1 MAPLELLCNR
11 DFESVRLMIIDIV
24 DIMQVVVS
32 ALSRTIALT
41 KCDTIVPIYAS
52 TAYDATCDYS
62 MTALMWLFMGMLV
75 VAFAGFWMLTLRS
88 AYKPTQYIDSQEFEA
103 AKDSP
108 MNDDDDD
115 EDEYPARRQSNH
127 DNQSVDDSLYY

>member
-52 TAYDATCDYS
+52 TAYDATCNYS
-62 MTALMWLFMGMLV
+62 MKALTWLFMGMLV
-75 VAFAGFWMLTLRS
+75 VSFAGLWMLMLRS
-88 AYKPTQYIDSQEFEA
+88 AYKPTQYTDSHEFEA
-103 AKDSP
+103 SKDSP
-108 MNDDDDD
+108 MNDDDD